1 MYTVGI
7 STHICCIMKWK
18 QTQVNMQYMGGMDIL
33 LQHNKIIWI
42 NMSMTTFKG
51 ILEQSFSQAWFKI
64 GMPNGP
70 FNDLICFANRIISYQ
85 SKLLTHF
92 GGSIMLTRTMS
103 LKFYLHVCQ
112 MSFFVEPSI
121 FFCLVHRKIKES
133 TCFESWKIH
142 PFFSSTWL
150 VGPIY
155 EKMNKNRTS
164 QMEDFY
170 CLNDFMCQRNHVLEG
185 SVMSL

>member
-51 ILEQSFSQAWFKI
+51 ILEQSFS
-64 GMPNGP
+64 M
-70 FNDLICFANRIISYQ
+70 
-85 SKLLTHF
+85 H
-92 GGSIMLTRTMS
+92 GSRLG
-103 LKFYLHVCQ
+103 CQ
-112 MSFFVEPSI
+112 MDPLTIWYVLQIESFHINQNYSLI
-121 FFCLVHRKIKES
+121 LVVQSCCRDYVSQIVS
-133 TCFESWKIH
+133 TCLSDVFFNWAKHLLLSCTQENQRKHLFRVLKNS